1 MDRPFVLLRR
11 FLRFIDNIPIWKK
24 LLITPVISLLVFGI
38 VLSTLLQSFLDDQ
51 GSEVRLAALTRVW
64 IEPLADCELLATRLQ
79 ADMFRLTSFGLMGA
93 DAKIL
98 GTIAT
103 AIHRDDARLNIL
115 LRDPPGLVEAPSVRA
130 GLLASFADYR
140 RESTNAVANLLA
152 NPGWGATTAR
162 NAAISLDAVI
172 ALTDRMKWM
181 GISQVNAEI
190 RNRMA
195 LRVRILWR
203 LLIAI
208 ALGGIAVTPIKVLIG
223 WRISVPLRRLTAAMT
238 RLAERQY
245 DQEIPAAELR
255 DEIGS
260 MARAVQVFKEGL
272 IQADAV
278 AAEEQATRNF
288 LNTVLENL
296 PIPVVV
302 VDLKTQVCVLMNP
315 ACERLLCVKR
325 EDILGKCEID
335 GWPTQLMAISGA
347 CRRAIAPADGMVME
361 QDIVIF
367 PYSSQERLTNITR
380 LVVAGSDGKPHYAIK
395 LIEDITERRQAER
408 RLAHMAQYDSLT
420 QLPNRVLFAERLAE
434 AIRHT
439 EDDGS
444 NVAVLALDLDR
455 FKEVNDTLGHAAG
468 DMLLCTVTKRLQ
480 RCLRDGDTL
489 ARLGGDEFAVIQCR
503 VRSQSDAETLALRL
517 IECVK
522 DPVDING
529 QKVFVGLSAGVT
541 LSDPA
546 VGAAELV
553 QQADLALYDA
563 KQAGRGGFRF
573 FLPRLSAR
581 LHERRIMEQNLRSA
595 LERSQLKLLYQPS
608 VALETRTIAGTEA
621 LMRWH
626 LPGFGVVPPTTF
638 IPLAEETG
646 LIGPLGLWLLNEAC
660 REAASWALPIRIAVN
675 VSPVQFRQPGFASHV
690 RDALA
695 QSGLAASR
703 LELEITEGVLMRDT
717 SETLAILSELR
728 DIGVRIVLDDFGT
741 GYASLAYLQTFRFD
755 KLKVDRSFVQN
766 LETDPTALAIMR
778 AVLGLS
784 ESLNMTSTAEGVE
797 QENQLNLL
805 QVLGCSEAQG
815 YLFWRPMPAA
825 ALRQLLAKSAAP
837 ALGKPPKTAKLL
849 PIAS

>member
-1 MDRPFVLLRR
+1 MDRLIGLVRSFIRI
-11 FLRFIDNIPIWKK
+11 IDNIQIWKK
-24 LLITPVISLLVFGI
+24 LLITPMISLLVFGI
-38 VLSTLLQSFLDDQ
+38 VLSTMLQSFLADQ
-51 GSEVRLAALTRVW
+51 ASEVRLATLTRLW
-64 IEPLADCELLATRLQ
+64 IEPLADCELLAARLQ
-79 ADMFRLTSFGLMGA
+79 ANMFRLTSFGLMGA
-93 DAKIL
+93 DEKIL
-98 GTIAT
+98 GTIAA
-103 AIHRDDARLNIL
+103 AIHRDDSRLNVL
-115 LRDPPGLVEAPSVRA
+115 LRDPPGLIEAPSVRTA
-130 GLLASFADYR
+130 LLASFADYR

-162 NAAISLDAVI
+162 NAAISLDHVI
-172 ALTDRMKWM
+172 ALTDGLKRL

-208 ALGGIAVTPIKVLIG
+208 ALGGIAVTPIKILIG
-223 WRISVPLRRLTAAMT
+223 WRISVPLRSLTAAMT

-245 DQEIPAAELR
+245 DQEIPGADLQ

-272 IQADAV
+272 IHADAV
-278 AAEEQATRNF
+278 AAEQQATRNF

-302 VDLKTQVCVLMNP
+302 VEIASQRCVLMNP
-315 ACERLLCVKR
+315 ACERLLCLRR
-325 EDILGKCEID
+325 EDIIGTCEAD
-335 GWPTQLMAISGA
+335 GWPNQLAAISGA
-347 CRRAIAPADGMVME
+347 CRRAIAKADGMILE
-361 QDIVIF
+361 QDVVIF
-367 PYSSQERLTNITR
+367 PYSDQQRLTNITR
-380 LVVAGSDGKPHYAIK
+380 MAVAGSDGNPQYAIK

-420 QLPNRVLFAERLAE
+420 ELPNRVLFAERLAE
-434 AIRHT
+434 AIRRAV
-439 EDDGS
+439 DDGTH
-444 NVAVLALDLDR
+444 VAVLALDLDR

-480 RCLRDGDTL
+480 RCLREGDTL

-503 VRSQSDAETLALRL
+503 VRAQSDVEALAVRL

-522 DPVDING
+522 DPVDIYG
-529 QKVFVGLSAGVT
+529 QKVFVGLSAGIT
-541 LSDPA
+541 LSEAA
-546 VGAAELV
+546 VGATELV

-563 KQAGRGGFRF
+563 KQSGRGGFRIF
-573 FLPRLSAR
+573 MPRLSAR
-581 LHERRIMEQNLRSA
+581 LHARRIMEQNLRSA
-595 LERSQLKLLYQPS
+595 LERRQLKLLYQPS
-608 VALETRTIAGTEA
+608 VALATRAVAGAEA

-626 LPGFGVVPPTTF
+626 LPGHGVVPPTVF

-660 REAASWALPIRIAVN
+660 REAASWAQPIRIAVN

-690 RDALA
+690 RDALE
-695 QSGLAASR
+695 QSGLSPCR

-717 SETLAILSELR
+717 SETSTILSDLR

-741 GYASLAYLQTFRFD
+741 GYASLAYLQTFSFD
-755 KLKVDRSFVQN
+755 KLKIDRSFVRN

-778 AVLGLS
+778 AVLALS
-784 ESLNMTSTAEGVE
+784 ETLKMTSTAEGVE
-797 QENQLNLL
+797 QETQVELL
-805 QVLGCSEAQG
+805 RVLGCSEAQG
-815 YLFWRPMPAA
+815 YLFWRPLPAA
-825 ALRQLLAKSAAP
+825 DLRRLLAK
-837 ALGKPPKTAKLL
+837 TAEPLA
-849 PIAS
+849 IAS